1 MKLCLCRPKPDY
13 TTPEVINRKSQDG
26 ILTAV
31 EPHSPARLQVPISM
45 LFHHHRIDAI
55 SAHKYS
61 RFLILLF
68 NSINSALPEDWKSNL
83 RILGELLS
91 LEFQHLCNTGRIRH
105 IGTYLRDGEKSGLES
120 FYANLV
126 ASLICTLS
134 HIYTHETCVNIHLV
148 GCVFETK

>member
-45 LFHHHRIDAI
+45 LFHHHRIYAI

-61 RFLILLF
+61 RFLIF
-68 NSINSALPEDWKSNL
+68 FSFPIASMVPLPEDWKSNL
-83 RILGELLS
+83 RFLGEHFLFRVSAPL
-91 LEFQHLCNTGRIRH
+91 
-105 IGTYLRDGEKSGLES
+105 
-120 FYANLV
+120 
-126 ASLICTLS
+126 
-134 HIYTHETCVNIHLV
+134 
-148 GCVFETK
+148 

>member
-45 LFHHHRIDAI
+45 LFHHHRIYAI

-61 RFLILLF
+61 RFLILLS
-68 NSINSALPEDWKSNL
+68 NSINSTAA
-83 RILGELLS
+83 RR
-91 LEFQHLCNTGRIRH
+91 LEIQFAAPWRT
-105 IGTYLRDGEKSGLES
+105 
-120 FYANLV
+120 F
-126 ASLICTLS
+126 
-134 HIYTHETCVNIHLV
+134 
-148 GCVFETK
+148 FF

>member
-45 LFHHHRIDAI
+45 LFHHHRIYAI

-61 RFLILLF
+61 RFLIF
-68 NSINSALPEDWKSNL
+68 FFVSNSINGTAA
-83 RILGELLS
+83 RR
-91 LEFQHLCNTGRIRH
+91 LEIQFAVPWRT
-105 IGTYLRDGEKSGLES
+105 
-120 FYANLV
+120 FFV
-126 ASLICTLS
+126 
-134 HIYTHETCVNIHLV
+134 
-148 GCVFETK
+148 

>member
-45 LFHHHRIDAI
+45 LFHHHRIYAI

-61 RFLILLF
+61 RFLIF
-68 NSINSALPEDWKSNL
+68 F
-83 RILGELLS
+83 R
-91 LEFQHLCNTGRIRH
+91 FQ
-105 IGTYLRDGEKSGLES
+105 
-120 FYANLV
+120 
-126 ASLICTLS
+126 
-134 HIYTHETCVNIHLV
+134 
-148 GCVFETK
+148 

>member
-105 IGTYLRDGEKSGLES
+105 IGTYLRDGEKKR
-120 FYANLV
+120 A
-126 ASLICTLS
+126 
-134 HIYTHETCVNIHLV
+134 
-148 GCVFETK
+148 